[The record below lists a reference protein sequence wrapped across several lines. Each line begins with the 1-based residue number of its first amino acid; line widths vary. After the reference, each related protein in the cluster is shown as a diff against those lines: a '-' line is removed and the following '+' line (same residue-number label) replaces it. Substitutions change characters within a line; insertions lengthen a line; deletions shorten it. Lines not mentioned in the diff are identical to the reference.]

1 MRIVLAKNRVIARI
15 VLTHKKM
22 IVRIV
27 LDLSRCDCQN
37 SVGS

>member
-1 MRIVLAKNRVIARI
+1 VRIVLAKNRVIARI

>member
-1 MRIVLAKNRVIARI
+1 MLAKNRVIARI
-15 VLTHKKM
+15 VLTDTKM

>member
-1 MRIVLAKNRVIARI
+1 VRIVLAKNRVIART